1 MNKPLLP
8 SGLFDLLPPHAEAES
23 LLVSTLL
30 SHFRSCGYEQVS
42 PPLMEY
48 EDTLINQRDKH
59 LSTQSFRVMD
69 PLSQKMMAVRA
80 DMTMQIARIAGS
92 LLFEAPRPLR
102 LCYMGQ
108 TLRTTPEP
116 TRSTRQFRQIGIEML
131 GCNDVLADVEVMQT
145 AVTGAHAL
153 GMKNL
158 SVDVNLS
165 SLFDHLTSHMEPDQR
180 EALRESLRR
189 KDIAAIE
196 AFGQEDLTMLA
207 KTIGPAKTA
216 LETLSQHPF
225 RADVKRSIETL
236 ATTCHLLQERLS
248 GSISITIDP
257 LEMKGFGYYTGLSFS
272 VFLTDESVEVGR
284 GGRYRTEYGE
294 DATGFTLYIEDL
306 LSVIASGGD
315 KPRLL
320 VPSDTSE
327 DKARH
332 WRQQGYVVIYALTDD
347 TKGEARRLNCSHR
360 IHNSTIINTK
370 E

>member
-23 LLVSTLL
+23 IVVSTLL

-48 EDTLINQRDKH
+48 EDTLINQRDKS

-92 LLFEAPRPLR
+92 LLHEAPRPLR

-131 GCNDVLADVEVMQT
+131 GCNDVLADVEVIQT

-153 GMKNL
+153 GMENL
-158 SVDVNLS
+158 SVDLNLS
-165 SLFDHLTSHMEPDQR
+165 SLFDELTSQLDSDKQ
-180 EALRESLRR
+180 EALRESLKR

-196 AFGQEDLTMLA
+196 AFGLDDLTMLA
-207 KTIGPAKTA
+207 KTIGPAATV
-216 LETLSQHPF
+216 LDSLSQYDF
-225 RADVKRSIETL
+225 GANVKQQIDALT
-236 ATTCHLLQERLS
+236 TTCQLLQQRL
-248 GSISITIDP
+248 GDAVSITIDP
-257 LEMKGFGYYTGLSFS
+257 LEMKGFGYYSGLSFS

-294 DATGFTLYIEDL
+294 DATGFTLYVEDL
-306 LSVIASGGD
+306 LSVITTD
-315 KPRLL
+315 NDRPLLL

-327 DKARH
+327 EKANH

-347 TKGEARRLNCSHR
+347 TKDEAKRLNCSHR